1 MRYLALLRHRLRSLF
16 RRPAVDDELEREL
29 RLHIEQLT
37 RELMTESGLSEEE
50 ARRAARLRFGSPVA
64 AREQCRDVR
73 RVNVLEDFARDTRY
87 AARILARSPGFTLTA
102 VLSLALGI
110 GANTAIFSLMDA
122 VLLRTLPVERPRDL
136 VFLGIV
142 GSAGPSGAPPYPCF
156 DRFRKETS
164 AFAGIAAF
172 TTDHLRLDVDGQAEQ
187 VYGQVAS
194 ANYFDTLGVRPMAG
208 RLLSEGD
215 EIADSAVAVIGHGYW
230 QRRFGGSMDAIGR
243 TVTYKGRAY
252 TIVGVT
258 PPAFHGLEPGRDVE
272 VTLPIT
278 AERGMLADAG
288 AFWFS
293 AIARLRVGVP
303 AEQGRAQVDAIFQS
317 FMQQHSRWDPD
328 MRRAHF
334 DHMELT
340 SALRGLGGLRT
351 RFGASLIA
359 LGCVAGA
366 VLLIACANL
375 GNLLLVRGAARERE
389 LAIRLATGAGV
400 GRLLRQLLT
409 ETLLLFA
416 LGGVASVAVAVLTIR
431 ALTGFVAIGR
441 NPILLDVRYDW
452 RLVAFA
458 TGVALVA
465 GVVTGV
471 WPALRAVRTAPHA
484 AMKDGDGR
492 VAGSAR
498 VGAAS
503 RFLGIGQVALSLV
516 LVVVAIVFVRTMIN
530 LSRVDLGFSGTRV
543 LTMSLDPRLP
553 PGATAEARAQ
563 FWKQVLTRVRAMP
576 GVRTATLSVLTPLSG
591 RDVGKLIE
599 VRGFEPRSDTDRLVH
614 VNHVSEDYFETFGI
628 QAIGGR
634 GPLVHD
640 EAGAPRVVAVNEAAA
655 KAFFAG
661 RNPIGEEIRFGE
673 AGAYRVVG
681 VIRDHK
687 HRNVREEVPR
697 FAYVPLWQPVEGIT
711 RITLSVSS
719 KQQEAALTRAIVDEV
734 RAVEPTA
741 LVSDVLGVQEQID
754 ATLVTERLLSTLA
767 AGFAVLALVVAAIGL
782 YGVLSYALARRTTE
796 LGVRLALGARP
807 AHVAWSVFR
816 GVVGQV
822 AIGIAI
828 GAPFALAAVQA
839 AEGLLFGVTSA
850 EPWSYVLGAAML
862 TAVACLA
869 AWLPAHR
876 AASIDPCHA
885 LRHQSE
891 PRQVRRRPDEE
902 MHGDLPATSISTP
915 RRSPGS
921 LSVWFRKR
929 SWRRSSAGRVT
940 RSRVTRASGSPPDR
954 PARRHAS
961 G

>member
-1 MRYLALLRHRLRSLF
+1 MRHLTRLRLRLRSLF
-16 RRPAVDDELEREL
+16 RRPAVDEELDREL
-29 RLHIEQLT
+29 RLHIDQLT
-37 RELMTESGLSEEE
+37 RELMTESGLSEVE
-50 ARRAARLRFGSPVA
+50 ARRTARLQFGSPGA
-64 AREQCRDVR
+64 TREQCRDVR
-73 RVNVLEDFARDTRY
+73 RITVLEDLVKDTRY
-87 AARILARSPGFTLTA
+87 AARMLVRSPGFTLTA
-102 VLSLALGI
+102 VLSITLGI
-110 GANTAIFSLMDA
+110 GANTAVFSLVDA

-142 GSAGPSGAPPYPCF
+142 GSSGPSGAPPYPCF

-164 AFAGIAAF
+164 AFSGIAAF
-172 TTDHLRLDVDGQAEQ
+172 TTDHLRLDVDGRPEQ
-187 VYGQVAS
+187 VYGQVVS
-194 ANYFDTLGVRPMAG
+194 GNYFDTLGVRPMAG

-215 EIADSAVAVIGHGYW
+215 EIADRAIAVIGHRYW

-243 TVTYKGRAY
+243 TVTYKDRAY

-258 PPAFHGLEPGRDVE
+258 PPDFVGLEPGRDVE

-278 AERGMLADAG
+278 AEGAILADAG

-293 AIARLRVGVP
+293 AIARLRPGVS
-303 AEQGRAQVDAIFQS
+303 AEQGRAQVDTIFQS
-317 FMQQHSRWDPD
+317 FMQHSRWDPE

-340 SALRGLGGLRT
+340 PALRGLGGLRT

-359 LGCVAGA
+359 LASVAGA

-416 LGGVASVAVAVLTIR
+416 LGSVASVAVAALITR
-431 ALTGFVAIGR
+431 ALTGYVAIGR

-452 RLVAFA
+452 RLAIFA
-458 TGVALVA
+458 AGIALVA
-465 GVVTGV
+465 GLITGV

-498 VGAAS
+498 VGVAS

-516 LVVVAIVFVRTMIN
+516 LVVLAIVFVRTMVN

-553 PGATAEARAQ
+553 PGATVEARQQ
-563 FWKQVLTRVRAMP
+563 FWTQVLTRVRAMP
-576 GVRTATLSVLTPLSG
+576 GVRTASLSVLTPLSG
-591 RDVGKLIE
+591 RDVGKLID
-599 VRGFEPRSDTDRLVH
+599 VRGFQPRSDTDRLIH

-628 QAIGGR
+628 QRIGGR
-634 GPLVHD
+634 GPLVQD
-640 EAGAPRVVAVNEAAA
+640 QAGAPRVVAVNEAAA
-655 KAFFAG
+655 TAFFAG
-661 RNPIGEEIRFGE
+661 RNPIGEEIDFGE

-687 HRNVREEVPR
+687 HRSVREDTPR
-697 FAYVPLWQPVEGIT
+697 FAYVPLWQPIERLS

-719 KQQEAALTRAIVDEV
+719 TQPDAVLARAIIDDV
-734 RAVEPTA
+734 RGVAATA

-807 AHVAWSVFR
+807 AQVAWSVLR
-816 GVVGQV
+816 GVLGQV
-822 AIGIAI
+822 LLGIGLGLPVAV
-828 GAPFALAAVQA
+828 AAVRA
-839 AEGLLFGVTSA
+839 AEELLFGVTSA

-869 AWLPAHR
+869 AWIPARR
-876 AASIDPCHA
+876 AASTDPCHA
-885 LRHQSE
+885 LRHQ
-891 PRQVRRRPDEE
+891 
-902 MHGDLPATSISTP
+902 
-915 RRSPGS
+915 
-921 LSVWFRKR
+921 
-929 SWRRSSAGRVT
+929 
-940 RSRVTRASGSPPDR
+940 
-954 PARRHAS
+954 
-961 G
+961 